1 MTSKIMAKK
10 NYYLEV
16 IQQAVVNNDFEFDAN
31 NSIMEVFQQAFDS
44 LMENPTGQQF
54 IHTDLDC
61 HGMTQNYTFYDEVT
75 DFENHVSGEVFDFR
89 WHYKADDEVLFHEV
103 RPGEFEPVNW
113 FDVPMEGEEGRNDY
127 IFVFDREILSD
138 GRVAYLYDYFA

>member
-1 MTSKIMAKK
+1 MAKK

>member
-31 NSIMEVFQQAFDS
+31 DSIMEVFQQAFDS

-75 DFENHVSGEVFDFR
+75 DFENHVSGEVFDFC